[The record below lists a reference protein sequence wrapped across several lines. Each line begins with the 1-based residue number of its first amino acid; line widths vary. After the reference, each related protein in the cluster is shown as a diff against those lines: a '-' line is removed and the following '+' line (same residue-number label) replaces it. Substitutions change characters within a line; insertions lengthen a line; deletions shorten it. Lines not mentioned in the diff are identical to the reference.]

1 MWIVGIITRG
11 GWLPSDSLPIGALN
25 ALKVIGLRFIVDFGY
40 SPIENNKGIP
50 NEQMRNVLRKCR
62 IDTSIT

>member
-1 MWIVGIITRG
+1 
-11 GWLPSDSLPIGALN
+11 LPIGALN